1 MGKLPAFSPSVNLPT
16 SFHARRLRRLVES
29 QALCP
34 WCQGRMYLNR
44 AGDRLQCVN
53 AAQCAGIVEVEKVQ
67 VQPKPQAVEI
77 AA

>member
-1 MGKLPAFSPSVNLPT
+1 MGKLSAFPPSVNLPM
-16 SFHARRLRRLVES
+16 SSYAHRLHRKVES

-44 AGDRLQCVN
+44 VGDRLQCVDV
-53 AAQCAGIVEVEKVQ
+53 AQCASVVEVEKVL
-67 VQPKPQAVEI
+67 VQTKPQAVEK